1 MRSRNA
7 RPDDG
12 ETSSDG
18 AERRTL
24 RVPYALKKLYRPEFY
39 QGPRRGTRRYFEG
52 WYYKLVGAD
61 RAFALIP
68 GVSRASDDPHAF
80 VQLIDG
86 TAGTSAYHRYPL
98 DDFRPWRDRFGVEV
112 GGSRFSLNRLD
123 AVLDGFDANLRFD
136 DASLW
141 RGTLLQPGTMG
152 WYSFVPFME
161 CRHGIVVM
169 DAYAGGTV
177 AGRPWEGRLY
187 VEKDY
192 GRSFPNAW
200 VWLQT
205 NSFEAA
211 GVSVTCSIANV
222 PFVGGAFTGF
232 LAGIVAGGELHKFT
246 TYVGS
251 RIERLEVFERSVE
264 IDLSGPRDRRLAIRA
279 TREPGAELR
288 SPRDGA
294 MEGRIV
300 ETLASRVEVVLEAD
314 GRVLFEGTG
323 HSAGLE
329 VVNAERLSLPRPRR
343 R

>member
-1 MRSRNA
+1 MASDRVSRSGTPRSR
-7 RPDDG
+7 RI
-12 ETSSDG
+12 
-18 AERRTL
+18 
-24 RVPYALKKLYRPEFY
+24 PYRLKRLYRPEFY
-39 QGPRRGTRRYFEG
+39 QGPRRRLTTYFEG
-52 WYYKLVGAD
+52 WYYKLVGVG

-68 GVSRASDDPHAF
+68 GVSRAPDDPHSF

-86 TAGTSAYHRYPL
+86 IAGSSAYHRYPL
-98 DDFRPWRDRFGVEV
+98 QSFLADRDRFRVAV
-112 GGSRFSLNRLD
+112 GGSSFSLEHLEAR
-123 AVLDGFDANLRFD
+123 LDGFEANLRFD
-136 DASLW
+136 RPTLW

-161 CRHGIVVM
+161 CKHGIIVM
-169 DAYAGGTV
+169 DAAARGTV
-177 AGRPWEGRLY
+177 CGEPWEGRLY

-205 NSFEAA
+205 NSFDST

-232 LAGIVAGGELHKFT
+232 LAGISVDGELFKFT
-246 TYVGS
+246 TYAGS
-251 RIERLEVFERSVE
+251 RIERLDVLDRSVDIE
-264 IDLSGPRDRRLAIRA
+264 LAGPHDRRLRISA

-294 MEGRIV
+294 MRGRIV
-300 ETLASRVEVVLEAD
+300 ETLSSRVDVKLESQ
-314 GRVLFEGTG
+314 GRLIFEGTG
-323 HSAGLE
+323 RSAGLE
-329 VVNAERLSLPRPRR
+329 VVGADRLTPRRPRR